1 MSKNIG
7 FIGCGNMAKAMIGGI
22 VTSKLYSKENVI
34 VSNPSNPSLEYI
46 KDKFGVITTNDNLK
60 VAKFS
65 DILILSIKPNKYKTV
80 INTIKDLIKENTII
94 ISIAAGISIKTIEEY
109 FDKEVKIIRTMP
121 NTPAMVGEGMSSL
134 CSNKNVN
141 EDEVTL
147 VEDIFRAFGK
157 VEVVDESLMDVV
169 TGVSGSSPAFVYMF
183 IEALADGAVLEGL
196 PRDKA
201 YKMAAQAVLGSAKM
215 VLETGKHP
223 GQLKDEVCSPAG
235 TTIESVYFLE
245 KNDFRGSIIEAVKV
259 CVEKAKAM
267 GNK

>member
-1 MSKNIG
+1 MSKNLG

-80 INTIKDLIKENTII
+80 IDTIKDLIKENTII

-141 EDEVTL
+141 KDEVTL

-157 VEVVDESLMDVV
+157 VEVVDENLMDVV

-235 TTIESVYFLE
+235 TTIESVYSLE